1 MQSLEYVCAATG
13 ERIGFEGPLYGETLT
28 GLRARV
34 WDYSLAS
41 RGMTGITRKAREA
54 TVTVK
59 IHDSPATLDLLRR
72 LADADMASGEP
83 GTLIADG
90 EWKAGAW
97 ITKSEPQSITPTMVE
112 TQLTIVLA
120 DGVWRRST
128 MTHFTPRYDSGTSD
142 LDYPHDYPHD
152 FAGMA
157 LGAEIVNDT
166 SIPQPV
172 KLTIFGPCT
181 QPVRHHR
188 KQPVRGR
195 RDRAIRLTSGNRRHR
210 RCQDRHHGQ
219 WHRSRHKLLRAGRA
233 RVGQGF
239 RPVRVPTARARNTV
253 GQLAGRIP
261 IRLDGLRGKERT
273 AMDLI
278 VTDATGKPV
287 ASHASYTLDLAFGSG
302 ENDFDLQVEDAAL
315 KAGSR
320 IMIDGTEYGGIIDDT
335 DVDVD
340 GGLSTVTWHGR
351 DWHGVLASKII
362 EPDRNND
369 YLTLSG
375 TIPVIMRTLVSRA
388 GLQGLFTVTDESA
401 DHKTTCQFD
410 RYVDLYSGLV
420 KMLRASGLKLRLRN
434 DGDKVAMSAMPV
446 RTIGDSI
453 DSDLIDFTAKQA
465 AHPIN
470 HLICLGKGELKDRTV
485 IHWYADA
492 NGTFSHTQT
501 LKGLDERTAT
511 YELSNAEADELE
523 DKGRQKFQELRNT
536 STIDVD
542 IPDGIDADVGDLVT
556 GRDNNT
562 GLVVTAEISKKIVKV
577 SGGVLTV
584 TYESGGAS
592 AGGNSGESSIGDGGH
607 AYYAGAG
614 LKLDAWT
621 FSADVTRNDIDSL
634 NNALSG
640 KQPKGDYITGL
651 KIGSVDTLAP
661 GAQASASLTGAGSD
675 KTLNL
680 GLPKGDQGP
689 QGEKGDKGDA
699 GPQGAA
705 GATGPTGPRGEKGA
719 TGERGPQGV
728 AGPEGPQ
735 GLQGIRGEKGD
746 KGDAGAIGAAGPQG
760 PTGSTG
766 PQGPTGPQGAT
777 GPQGRQGIQGSQGI
791 QGPQGE
797 KGDKGD
803 SGVSAP
809 SNGFFTLSMEGD
821 GDLYVN
827 YPDNTNPPSFVWDSE
842 SGNLYVD
849 IPER

>member
-1 MQSLEYVCAATG
+1 
-13 ERIGFEGPLYGETLT
+13 
-28 GLRARV
+28 
-34 WDYSLAS
+34 
-41 RGMTGITRKAREA
+41 
-54 TVTVK
+54 
-59 IHDSPATLDLLRR
+59 
-72 LADADMASGEP
+72 
-83 GTLIADG
+83 
-90 EWKAGAW
+90 
-97 ITKSEPQSITPTMVE
+97 
-112 TQLTIVLA
+112 
-120 DGVWRRST
+120 
-128 MTHFTPRYDSGTSD
+128 
-142 LDYPHDYPHD
+142 
-152 FAGMA
+152 
-157 LGAEIVNDT
+157 
-166 SIPQPV
+166 
-172 KLTIFGPCT
+172 
-181 QPVRHHR
+181 
-188 KQPVRGR
+188 
-195 RDRAIRLTSGNRRHR
+195 
-210 RCQDRHHGQ
+210 
-219 WHRSRHKLLRAGRA
+219 
-233 RVGQGF
+233 
-239 RPVRVPTARARNTV
+239 
-253 GQLAGRIP
+253 
-261 IRLDGLRGKERT
+261 
-273 AMDLI
+273 MDLI

-434 DGDKVAMSAMPV
+434 DGDKVSMSAMPV

-640 KQPKGDYITGL
+640 KQPKGDYISGL

-699 GPQGAA
+699 GPQGAT
-705 GATGPTGPRGEKGA
+705 GATGPTGAKGEAGQRGETGLPALIITRILSGYWTSACSDFDWRALSFNRAPVVGEYFFAMTNGGKNLMYAQITA
-719 TGERGPQGV
+719 TGKNVTFKPVSNTSLVGP
-728 AGPEGPQ
+728 
-735 GLQGIRGEKGD
+735 KGD
-746 KGDAGAIGAAGPQG
+746 KGETGMSASQAFIAAHPV
-760 PTGSTG
+760 GSLYWT
-766 PQGPTGPQGAT
+766 T
-777 GPQGRQGIQGSQGI
+777 
-791 QGPQGE
+791 
-797 KGDKGD
+797 
-803 SGVSAP
+803 SAANP
-809 SNGFFTLSMEGD
+809 GTTYGGTWKECGTTLPGHI
-821 GDLYVN
+821 YQR
-827 YPDNTNPPSFVWDSE
+827 TA
-842 SGNLYVD
+842 
-849 IPER
+849 

>member
-1 MQSLEYVCAATG
+1 
-13 ERIGFEGPLYGETLT
+13 
-28 GLRARV
+28 
-34 WDYSLAS
+34 
-41 RGMTGITRKAREA
+41 
-54 TVTVK
+54 
-59 IHDSPATLDLLRR
+59 
-72 LADADMASGEP
+72 
-83 GTLIADG
+83 
-90 EWKAGAW
+90 
-97 ITKSEPQSITPTMVE
+97 
-112 TQLTIVLA
+112 
-120 DGVWRRST
+120 
-128 MTHFTPRYDSGTSD
+128 
-142 LDYPHDYPHD
+142 
-152 FAGMA
+152 
-157 LGAEIVNDT
+157 
-166 SIPQPV
+166 
-172 KLTIFGPCT
+172 
-181 QPVRHHR
+181 
-188 KQPVRGR
+188 
-195 RDRAIRLTSGNRRHR
+195 
-210 RCQDRHHGQ
+210 
-219 WHRSRHKLLRAGRA
+219 
-233 RVGQGF
+233 
-239 RPVRVPTARARNTV
+239 
-253 GQLAGRIP
+253 
-261 IRLDGLRGKERT
+261 
-273 AMDLI
+273 MDLI

-661 GAQASASLTGAGSD
+661 VHRQARRSRRRQRQNLEFGASERRPGSA
-675 KTLNL
+675 
-680 GLPKGDQGP
+680 
-689 QGEKGDKGDA
+689 
-699 GPQGAA
+699 
-705 GATGPTGPRGEKGA
+705 RGEGRQGRHRTTGGHRSDRTHRSSGRGRSDRGA
-719 TGERGPQGV
+719 RAARRRRSPK
-728 AGPEGPQ
+728 APQ

>member
-1 MQSLEYVCAATG
+1 
-13 ERIGFEGPLYGETLT
+13 
-28 GLRARV
+28 
-34 WDYSLAS
+34 
-41 RGMTGITRKAREA
+41 
-54 TVTVK
+54 
-59 IHDSPATLDLLRR
+59 
-72 LADADMASGEP
+72 
-83 GTLIADG
+83 
-90 EWKAGAW
+90 
-97 ITKSEPQSITPTMVE
+97 
-112 TQLTIVLA
+112 
-120 DGVWRRST
+120 
-128 MTHFTPRYDSGTSD
+128 
-142 LDYPHDYPHD
+142 
-152 FAGMA
+152 
-157 LGAEIVNDT
+157 
-166 SIPQPV
+166 
-172 KLTIFGPCT
+172 
-181 QPVRHHR
+181 
-188 KQPVRGR
+188 
-195 RDRAIRLTSGNRRHR
+195 
-210 RCQDRHHGQ
+210 
-219 WHRSRHKLLRAGRA
+219 
-233 RVGQGF
+233 
-239 RPVRVPTARARNTV
+239 
-253 GQLAGRIP
+253 
-261 IRLDGLRGKERT
+261 
-273 AMDLI
+273 MDLI

-689 QGEKGDKGDA
+689 QGEQGAQGVQGAKGDVGLPALVMKKSLVGEYPVESTFTGNVSEWLNRTPLANEYSTALSGGGKYSIVWQCVSQSGSLFTGKTISRQSIIGTQGPAGPQGPKGDVGPQGVKGDTGETGPKGATGAAGPTGPQGPEGLKGDKGDKGDA
-699 GPQGAA
+699 GPAGEGGPTGPQGPKGDTGPAGPT
-705 GATGPTGPRGEKGA
+705 GATGPTGPQGKQGIQGA
-719 TGERGPQGV
+719 
-728 AGPEGPQ
+728 Q
-735 GLQGIRGEKGD
+735 GLQG
-746 KGDAGAIGAAGPQG
+746 PQG
-760 PTGSTG
+760 PV
-766 PQGPTGPQGAT
+766 GPQGA
-777 GPQGRQGIQGSQGI
+777 
-791 QGPQGE
+791 
-797 KGDKGD
+797 
-803 SGVSAP
+803 SGVTAP
-809 SNGFFTLSMEGD
+809 TSGFFTLQVD
-821 GDLYVN
+821 PNGDLYAV
-827 YPDNTNPPSFVWDSE
+827 YADTATASE
-842 SGNLYVD
+842 APVSYDPATGDLYYMIND
-849 IPER
+849 GK

>member
-1 MQSLEYVCAATG
+1 
-13 ERIGFEGPLYGETLT
+13 
-28 GLRARV
+28 
-34 WDYSLAS
+34 
-41 RGMTGITRKAREA
+41 
-54 TVTVK
+54 
-59 IHDSPATLDLLRR
+59 
-72 LADADMASGEP
+72 
-83 GTLIADG
+83 
-90 EWKAGAW
+90 
-97 ITKSEPQSITPTMVE
+97 
-112 TQLTIVLA
+112 
-120 DGVWRRST
+120 
-128 MTHFTPRYDSGTSD
+128 
-142 LDYPHDYPHD
+142 
-152 FAGMA
+152 
-157 LGAEIVNDT
+157 
-166 SIPQPV
+166 
-172 KLTIFGPCT
+172 
-181 QPVRHHR
+181 
-188 KQPVRGR
+188 
-195 RDRAIRLTSGNRRHR
+195 
-210 RCQDRHHGQ
+210 
-219 WHRSRHKLLRAGRA
+219 
-233 RVGQGF
+233 
-239 RPVRVPTARARNTV
+239 
-253 GQLAGRIP
+253 
-261 IRLDGLRGKERT
+261 
-273 AMDLI
+273 MDLI

-340 GGLSTVTWHGR
+340 GGLSAVTWHGR

-388 GLQGLFTVTDESA
+388 GLQGLFTVTEESA

-453 DSDLIDFTAKQA
+453 DSDLIDFAAKQA

-640 KQPKGDYITGL
+640 KQSKGDYITGL

-675 KTLNL
+675 KTLNW
-680 GLPKGDQGP
+680 GFRKATRVRKGRRATRATQDHRGP
-689 QGEKGDKGDA
+689 PERPD
-699 GPQGAA
+699 P
-705 GATGPTGPRGEKGA
+705 PVL
-719 TGERGPQGV
+719 GERKERPGSEGRKASPVPKARRDCRGYAARKAIRVMPARSARRDRKARRVPQV
-728 AGPEGPQ
+728 RRVPRVHRERPAPRADKASKVPKAS
-735 GLQGIRGEKGD
+735 RARKGRRVTR
-746 KGDAGAIGAAGPQG
+746 ATAAYP
-760 PTGSTG
+760 PPRTASSRSAWK
-766 PQGPTGPQGAT
+766 AT
-777 GPQGRQGIQGSQGI
+777 
-791 QGPQGE
+791 
-797 KGDKGD
+797 
-803 SGVSAP
+803 A
-809 SNGFFTLSMEGD
+809 TC
-821 GDLYVN
+821 
-827 YPDNTNPPSFVWDSE
+827 T
-842 SGNLYVD
+842 
-849 IPER
+849 

>member
-1 MQSLEYVCAATG
+1 
-13 ERIGFEGPLYGETLT
+13 
-28 GLRARV
+28 
-34 WDYSLAS
+34 
-41 RGMTGITRKAREA
+41 
-54 TVTVK
+54 
-59 IHDSPATLDLLRR
+59 
-72 LADADMASGEP
+72 
-83 GTLIADG
+83 
-90 EWKAGAW
+90 
-97 ITKSEPQSITPTMVE
+97 
-112 TQLTIVLA
+112 
-120 DGVWRRST
+120 
-128 MTHFTPRYDSGTSD
+128 
-142 LDYPHDYPHD
+142 
-152 FAGMA
+152 
-157 LGAEIVNDT
+157 
-166 SIPQPV
+166 
-172 KLTIFGPCT
+172 
-181 QPVRHHR
+181 
-188 KQPVRGR
+188 
-195 RDRAIRLTSGNRRHR
+195 
-210 RCQDRHHGQ
+210 
-219 WHRSRHKLLRAGRA
+219 
-233 RVGQGF
+233 
-239 RPVRVPTARARNTV
+239 
-253 GQLAGRIP
+253 
-261 IRLDGLRGKERT
+261 
-273 AMDLI
+273 MDLI

-434 DGDKVAMSAMPV
+434 DGDKVSMSAMPV

-562 GLVVTAEISKKIVKV
+562 GLVVTAELETRGAQSGLVVEVDEIANIEKIQPNQTPSGLDRVSYKAEEHIKSISGVSDYMQGFAREDVAAKSVQTNKQSGQANLAKVMDNMNRSDFILARAVLDLVQEYYTEQRLLYITTDRLMNTTEQMTVNQPTPEGRIVNDLTLGEYAIV
-577 SGGVLTV
+577 VTNQPERDTFEDTQFDQAVRLRTEAGVQIPDKYILQSSRLK
-584 TYESGGAS
+584 EKAQIISEMEQ
-592 AGGNSGESSIGDGGH
+592 AGQTPEAKQQAELQMRALAADVATKEAEATQKGSDAQLKQAKAQKEIASIGEDSGQNEI
-607 AYYAGAG
+607 ALEQQKLEAEMAMEQQ
-614 LKLDAWT
+614 KLDQEFQLKQEQMNREFELKREQLQMEMALKREQAT
-621 FSADVTRNDIDSL
+621 AEAAIKATVAKEQAKAARVAAVH
-634 NNALSG
+634 NA
-640 KQPKGDYITGL
+640 QPPGEASPT
-651 KIGSVDTLAP
+651 SPAP
-661 GAQASASLTGAGSD
+661 GAPA
-675 KTLNL
+675 KT
-680 GLPKGDQGP
+680 PK
-689 QGEKGDKGDA
+689 
-699 GPQGAA
+699 QGA
-705 GATGPTGPRGEKGA
+705 
-719 TGERGPQGV
+719 
-728 AGPEGPQ
+728 
-735 GLQGIRGEKGD
+735 
-746 KGDAGAIGAAGPQG
+746 
-760 PTGSTG
+760 
-766 PQGPTGPQGAT
+766 
-777 GPQGRQGIQGSQGI
+777 
-791 QGPQGE
+791 
-797 KGDKGD
+797 
-803 SGVSAP
+803 
-809 SNGFFTLSMEGD
+809 
-821 GDLYVN
+821 
-827 YPDNTNPPSFVWDSE
+827 
-842 SGNLYVD
+842 
-849 IPER
+849 

>member
-1 MQSLEYVCAATG
+1 
-13 ERIGFEGPLYGETLT
+13 
-28 GLRARV
+28 
-34 WDYSLAS
+34 
-41 RGMTGITRKAREA
+41 
-54 TVTVK
+54 
-59 IHDSPATLDLLRR
+59 
-72 LADADMASGEP
+72 
-83 GTLIADG
+83 
-90 EWKAGAW
+90 
-97 ITKSEPQSITPTMVE
+97 
-112 TQLTIVLA
+112 
-120 DGVWRRST
+120 
-128 MTHFTPRYDSGTSD
+128 
-142 LDYPHDYPHD
+142 
-152 FAGMA
+152 
-157 LGAEIVNDT
+157 
-166 SIPQPV
+166 
-172 KLTIFGPCT
+172 
-181 QPVRHHR
+181 
-188 KQPVRGR
+188 
-195 RDRAIRLTSGNRRHR
+195 
-210 RCQDRHHGQ
+210 
-219 WHRSRHKLLRAGRA
+219 
-233 RVGQGF
+233 
-239 RPVRVPTARARNTV
+239 
-253 GQLAGRIP
+253 
-261 IRLDGLRGKERT
+261 
-273 AMDLI
+273 MDLI

-434 DGDKVAMSAMPV
+434 DGDKVSMSAMPV

-699 GPQGAA
+699 GPQGAT

-719 TGERGPQGV
+719 IGERGPQGV

-746 KGDAGAIGAAGPQG
+746 KGDAGATGPQGKQGAQGVQGAKGDVGLPALVMKKSLVGEYPVGSTFTGNVSEWLNRTPLANEYSTALSGGGKYSIVWQCVSQSGSLFTGKTISRQSIIGTQGPAGPQG
-760 PTGSTG
+760 PKGDVGPQGVKGDTGETGPKGATGAAGPTGPQGPEGLKGDKGDKGDVGPAGEGGPTGPQGPKGDTGPAGPTGATGPTGPQGKQGIQGAQGLQG
-766 PQGPTGPQGAT
+766 PQGPTGPQGA
-777 GPQGRQGIQGSQGI
+777 
-791 QGPQGE
+791 
-797 KGDKGD
+797 
-803 SGVSAP
+803 SGVTAP
-809 SNGFFTLSMEGD
+809 TSGFFTLQVD
-821 GDLYVN
+821 PNGDLYAV
-827 YPDNTNPPSFVWDSE
+827 YADTTTASAAPVSYDPATGD
-842 SGNLYVD
+842 LYYMIND
-849 IPER
+849 GK

>member
-1 MQSLEYVCAATG
+1 
-13 ERIGFEGPLYGETLT
+13 
-28 GLRARV
+28 
-34 WDYSLAS
+34 
-41 RGMTGITRKAREA
+41 
-54 TVTVK
+54 
-59 IHDSPATLDLLRR
+59 
-72 LADADMASGEP
+72 
-83 GTLIADG
+83 
-90 EWKAGAW
+90 
-97 ITKSEPQSITPTMVE
+97 
-112 TQLTIVLA
+112 
-120 DGVWRRST
+120 
-128 MTHFTPRYDSGTSD
+128 
-142 LDYPHDYPHD
+142 
-152 FAGMA
+152 
-157 LGAEIVNDT
+157 
-166 SIPQPV
+166 
-172 KLTIFGPCT
+172 
-181 QPVRHHR
+181 
-188 KQPVRGR
+188 
-195 RDRAIRLTSGNRRHR
+195 
-210 RCQDRHHGQ
+210 
-219 WHRSRHKLLRAGRA
+219 
-233 RVGQGF
+233 
-239 RPVRVPTARARNTV
+239 
-253 GQLAGRIP
+253 
-261 IRLDGLRGKERT
+261 
-273 AMDLI
+273 MDLI

-362 EPDRNND
+362 EPDGNND

-584 TYESGGAS
+584 TYESGGDS
-592 AGGNSGESSIGDGGH
+592 AGGNSGESSIGDGVH

-640 KQPKGDYITGL
+640 KQPQGDYITGL

-689 QGEKGDKGDA
+689 QGEKGDKGD
-699 GPQGAA
+699 
-705 GATGPTGPRGEKGA
+705 
-719 TGERGPQGV
+719 
-728 AGPEGPQ
+728 
-735 GLQGIRGEKGD
+735 
-746 KGDAGAIGAAGPQG
+746 
-760 PTGSTG
+760 
-766 PQGPTGPQGAT
+766 TGPQGAT
-777 GPQGRQGIQGSQGI
+777 GAKGEAGQRGETGLPALIITRILSGYWTSACSDFDWRGLSFNRAPVVGEYFFAMTNGGKNLMYAQITATGKNVTFKPVSNTSLV
-791 QGPQGE
+791 GP
-797 KGDKGD
+797 KGDKGET
-803 SGVSAP
+803 GMSASQAFIAAHP
-809 SNGFFTLSMEGD
+809 VGS
-821 GDLYVN
+821 LYWTTAT
-827 YPDNTNPPSFVWDSE
+827 TNPGTTYGGTWKECNTILP
-842 SGNLYVD
+842 GHIYQ
-849 IPER
+849 RTA

>member
-1 MQSLEYVCAATG
+1 
-13 ERIGFEGPLYGETLT
+13 
-28 GLRARV
+28 
-34 WDYSLAS
+34 
-41 RGMTGITRKAREA
+41 
-54 TVTVK
+54 
-59 IHDSPATLDLLRR
+59 
-72 LADADMASGEP
+72 
-83 GTLIADG
+83 
-90 EWKAGAW
+90 
-97 ITKSEPQSITPTMVE
+97 
-112 TQLTIVLA
+112 
-120 DGVWRRST
+120 
-128 MTHFTPRYDSGTSD
+128 
-142 LDYPHDYPHD
+142 
-152 FAGMA
+152 
-157 LGAEIVNDT
+157 
-166 SIPQPV
+166 
-172 KLTIFGPCT
+172 
-181 QPVRHHR
+181 
-188 KQPVRGR
+188 
-195 RDRAIRLTSGNRRHR
+195 
-210 RCQDRHHGQ
+210 
-219 WHRSRHKLLRAGRA
+219 
-233 RVGQGF
+233 
-239 RPVRVPTARARNTV
+239 
-253 GQLAGRIP
+253 
-261 IRLDGLRGKERT
+261 
-273 AMDLI
+273 MDLI

-614 LKLDAWT
+614 LKLDNWT

-689 QGEKGDKGDA
+689 QGEQGAQGVQGAKGDVGLPALVMKKSLVGEYPVGSTFTGNVSEWLNRTPLANEYSTALSGGGKYSIVWQCVSQSGSLFTGKTISRQSIIGAQGPKGATGAAGPTGPQGPEGLKGDKGDKGDIGPA
-699 GPQGAA
+699 GPA
-705 GATGPTGPRGEKGA
+705 GPTGPTGP
-719 TGERGPQGV
+719 TGP
-728 AGPEGPQ
+728 
-735 GLQGIRGEKGD
+735 I
-746 KGDAGAIGAAGPQG
+746 G

-766 PQGPTGPQGAT
+766 ATGAT
-777 GPQGRQGIQGSQGI
+777 GPQGKQGAQGVQGL
-791 QGPQGE
+791 QGPQGPS
-797 KGDKGD
+797 GPQGA
-803 SGVSAP
+803 SGVTAP
-809 SNGFFTLSMEGD
+809 ASGFFTLQVD
-821 GDLYVN
+821 PNGDLYAV
-827 YPDNTNPPSFVWDSE
+827 YADTVLEAPVSYDPTTGD
-842 SGNLYVD
+842 LYYTIND
-849 IPER
+849 GK

>member
-1 MQSLEYVCAATG
+1 
-13 ERIGFEGPLYGETLT
+13 
-28 GLRARV
+28 
-34 WDYSLAS
+34 
-41 RGMTGITRKAREA
+41 
-54 TVTVK
+54 
-59 IHDSPATLDLLRR
+59 
-72 LADADMASGEP
+72 
-83 GTLIADG
+83 
-90 EWKAGAW
+90 
-97 ITKSEPQSITPTMVE
+97 
-112 TQLTIVLA
+112 
-120 DGVWRRST
+120 
-128 MTHFTPRYDSGTSD
+128 
-142 LDYPHDYPHD
+142 
-152 FAGMA
+152 
-157 LGAEIVNDT
+157 
-166 SIPQPV
+166 
-172 KLTIFGPCT
+172 
-181 QPVRHHR
+181 
-188 KQPVRGR
+188 
-195 RDRAIRLTSGNRRHR
+195 
-210 RCQDRHHGQ
+210 
-219 WHRSRHKLLRAGRA
+219 
-233 RVGQGF
+233 
-239 RPVRVPTARARNTV
+239 
-253 GQLAGRIP
+253 
-261 IRLDGLRGKERT
+261 
-273 AMDLI
+273 MDLI

-362 EPDRNND
+362 EPDGNND

-621 FSADVTRNDIDSL
+621 FSADVTRNDINSL

-689 QGEKGDKGDA
+689 QGEKGDKGD
-699 GPQGAA
+699 
-705 GATGPTGPRGEKGA
+705 
-719 TGERGPQGV
+719 
-728 AGPEGPQ
+728 
-735 GLQGIRGEKGD
+735 
-746 KGDAGAIGAAGPQG
+746 
-760 PTGSTG
+760 
-766 PQGPTGPQGAT
+766 TGPQGAT
-777 GPQGRQGIQGSQGI
+777 GATGATGAKGPTGATGPRGLSLRKFNGDINGSGAGGEVRKIALSGIQPNGNLQVGDTIFDQYPAADGLELGFWQVTAINGSDVTVKGVGSYVVHK
-791 QGPQGE
+791 GP

-803 SGVSAP
+803 NGMSVSQAFIAAHP
-809 SNGFFTLSMEGD
+809 VGSLYWTTSTANPGITYGGTWKECGTTLPGHI
-821 GDLYVN
+821 YQR
-827 YPDNTNPPSFVWDSE
+827 TA
-842 SGNLYVD
+842 
-849 IPER
+849 

>member
-1 MQSLEYVCAATG
+1 
-13 ERIGFEGPLYGETLT
+13 
-28 GLRARV
+28 
-34 WDYSLAS
+34 
-41 RGMTGITRKAREA
+41 
-54 TVTVK
+54 
-59 IHDSPATLDLLRR
+59 
-72 LADADMASGEP
+72 
-83 GTLIADG
+83 
-90 EWKAGAW
+90 
-97 ITKSEPQSITPTMVE
+97 
-112 TQLTIVLA
+112 
-120 DGVWRRST
+120 
-128 MTHFTPRYDSGTSD
+128 
-142 LDYPHDYPHD
+142 
-152 FAGMA
+152 
-157 LGAEIVNDT
+157 
-166 SIPQPV
+166 
-172 KLTIFGPCT
+172 
-181 QPVRHHR
+181 
-188 KQPVRGR
+188 
-195 RDRAIRLTSGNRRHR
+195 
-210 RCQDRHHGQ
+210 
-219 WHRSRHKLLRAGRA
+219 
-233 RVGQGF
+233 
-239 RPVRVPTARARNTV
+239 
-253 GQLAGRIP
+253 
-261 IRLDGLRGKERT
+261 
-273 AMDLI
+273 MDLI

-388 GLQGLFTVTDESA
+388 GLQGLFTVTEESA

-689 QGEKGDKGDA
+689 QGEKGA
-699 GPQGAA
+699 T
-705 GATGPTGPRGEKGA
+705 GATGATGAKGEAGQRGETGLPALIITRILSGYWTSACSDFDWQALSFNRAPVVGEYFFAMTNGGKNLMYAKITA
-719 TGERGPQGV
+719 TGKNVTFKPVSNTSLVGP
-728 AGPEGPQ
+728 
-735 GLQGIRGEKGD
+735 KGD
-746 KGDAGAIGAAGPQG
+746 KGETGMSASQAFIAAHPV
-760 PTGSTG
+760 GSLYWT
-766 PQGPTGPQGAT
+766 TAT
-777 GPQGRQGIQGSQGI
+777 
-791 QGPQGE
+791 
-797 KGDKGD
+797 
-803 SGVSAP
+803 
-809 SNGFFTLSMEGD
+809 
-821 GDLYVN
+821 
-827 YPDNTNPPSFVWDSE
+827 TNPGTTYGGTWKECNTILP
-842 SGNLYVD
+842 GHIYQ
-849 IPER
+849 RTA

>member
-1 MQSLEYVCAATG
+1 
-13 ERIGFEGPLYGETLT
+13 
-28 GLRARV
+28 
-34 WDYSLAS
+34 
-41 RGMTGITRKAREA
+41 
-54 TVTVK
+54 
-59 IHDSPATLDLLRR
+59 
-72 LADADMASGEP
+72 
-83 GTLIADG
+83 
-90 EWKAGAW
+90 
-97 ITKSEPQSITPTMVE
+97 
-112 TQLTIVLA
+112 
-120 DGVWRRST
+120 
-128 MTHFTPRYDSGTSD
+128 
-142 LDYPHDYPHD
+142 
-152 FAGMA
+152 
-157 LGAEIVNDT
+157 
-166 SIPQPV
+166 
-172 KLTIFGPCT
+172 
-181 QPVRHHR
+181 
-188 KQPVRGR
+188 
-195 RDRAIRLTSGNRRHR
+195 
-210 RCQDRHHGQ
+210 
-219 WHRSRHKLLRAGRA
+219 
-233 RVGQGF
+233 
-239 RPVRVPTARARNTV
+239 
-253 GQLAGRIP
+253 
-261 IRLDGLRGKERT
+261 
-273 AMDLI
+273 MDLI

-434 DGDKVAMSAMPV
+434 DGDKVSMSAMPV

-511 YELSNAEADELE
+511 YELSNAEADEFE

-689 QGEKGDKGDA
+689 QGKQGAQGVQGAKGDVGLPALVMKKSLVGEYPVGSTFTGNVSEWLNRTPLANEYSTALSGGGKYSIVWQCVSQSGSLFTGKTISRQSIIGTQGPAGPQGPKGDVGPQGVKGDTGETGPKGATGAAGPTGPQGPEGLKGDKGDKGDVGPA
-699 GPQGAA
+699 GEGGPTGPQGPKGDTGPAGPT
-705 GATGPTGPRGEKGA
+705 GATGPTGPQGKQGIQGA
-719 TGERGPQGV
+719 
-728 AGPEGPQ
+728 Q
-735 GLQGIRGEKGD
+735 GLQ
-746 KGDAGAIGAAGPQG
+746 
-760 PTGSTG
+760 G
-766 PQGPTGPQGAT
+766 PQGPTGPQGA
-777 GPQGRQGIQGSQGI
+777 
-791 QGPQGE
+791 
-797 KGDKGD
+797 
-803 SGVSAP
+803 SGVTAP
-809 SNGFFTLSMEGD
+809 TSGFFTLQVD
-821 GDLYVN
+821 PNGDLYAV
-827 YPDNTNPPSFVWDSE
+827 YADTTTASAAPVSYDPATGD
-842 SGNLYVD
+842 LYYMIND
-849 IPER
+849 GK